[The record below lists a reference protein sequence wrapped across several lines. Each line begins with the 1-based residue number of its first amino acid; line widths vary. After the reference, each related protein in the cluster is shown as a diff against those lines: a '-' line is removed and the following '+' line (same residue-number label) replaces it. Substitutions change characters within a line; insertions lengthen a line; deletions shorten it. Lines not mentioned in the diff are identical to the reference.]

1 MPEPRLR
8 RARGTLQPH
17 HPPAAQSGAFD
28 WRAPLLSVCVTLFAA
43 RSSAQDASRQPAKG
57 TAPAPATQAPSVPA
71 PERVAPKPDTFAHKP
86 PAQPA
91 TPKQDELVLRQLELL
106 MLLEMLKDYAMF
118 EAEPKAAPKTSP
130 KP

>member
-1 MPEPRLR
+1 MPKPRLR

-17 HPPAAQSGAFD
+17 RPPAVERGAID
-28 WRAPLLSVCVTLFAA
+28 WRALLLSVCTALCAA
-43 RSSAQDASRQPAKG
+43 RSSAQDASTPPAKG

-71 PERVAPKPDTFAHKP
+71 PDRLAPKPDPHAHKP
-86 PAQPA
+86 PPQPA

-118 EAEPKAAPKTSP
+118 EDEPKVSPKASP

>member
-17 HPPAAQSGAFD
+17 RPPAAQSGAFD
-28 WRAPLLSVCVTLFAA
+28 WRAPLLGVCLALFAA

-71 PERVAPKPDTFAHKP
+71 PQHVAPKPDTHAHKP
-86 PAQPA
+86 PPQPA

-106 MLLEMLKDYAMF
+106 MLLDMLKDYAMF
-118 EAEPKAAPKTSP
+118 EEEPKGAPKTSP